1 MKKGS
6 FEGWYFKQNTNEG
19 DYAIAFI
26 PGHSID
32 SDGKAHAFI
41 QINHTYKETNKKNSH
56 YLYFP
61 IEEFELKK
69 NPLEIRVGDNFFSLN
84 QIAINIDAEDLNLHG
99 NLKFGNITSYKRTPY
114 SPSIMG
120 PFGYLPFLECYH
132 EVYSVGHST
141 SGSLNVNNEKYDFE
155 NGNGYIEGD
164 KGKSFPK
171 RWIWFQA
178 NHFDNQ
184 LDVSIMCAIADVPI
198 LPAIS
203 KSITGLICILSYQ
216 GTEYR
221 FATYNGSKV
230 ELIESYFEK
239 DNEVVTIILAKG
251 LTMLKIIIQSG
262 HGAELKAP
270 LQGAMERTL
279 KENLDATI
287 EFELSIESKI
297 IHFGKGINCGFEK
310 NW

>member
-26 PGHSID
+26 PGRSID
-32 SDGKAHAFI
+32 SDGNAHAFI
-41 QINHTYKETNKKNSH
+41 QINYTYKVTSKKNSH

-69 NPLEIRVGDNFFSLN
+69 NPLEIRAGDNFFSLS
-84 QIAINIDAEDLNLHG
+84 NIKLNIETEELSLHG
-99 NLKFGNITSYKRTPY
+99 NLKFESITPYKRTPY

-141 SGSLNVNNEKYDFE
+141 SGSLIVNNENYSFE
-155 NGNGYIEGD
+155 NGNGYVEGD
-164 KGKSFPK
+164 KGRSFPK
-171 RWIWFQA
+171 RWIWFQS
-178 NHFDNQ
+178 NHFSQ
-184 LDVSIMCAIADVPI
+184 ESEISIMCAIADVPI

-203 KSITGLICILSYQ
+203 KSITGLICLLYYQ

-221 FATYNGSKV
+221 FATYNGAKV
-230 ELIESYFEK
+230 DLIESFFEK
-239 DNEVVTIILAKG
+239 DNEVVTIVLSKGDAK
-251 LTMLKIIIQSG
+251 LKIVIQSG

-270 LQGAMERTL
+270 LQGSMERTL
-279 KENLDATI
+279 KENLDASI
-287 EFELSIESKI
+287 EFELSVKGKI
-297 IHFGKGINCGFEK
+297 IHSGSGINCGFEK